1 MTDALVRQHLRGVL
15 AWKEAHV
22 DFDSAVAGIPPPQR
36 GGRPSGAAHSLWQIV
51 EHIRIAQADIL
62 DFCRNPEYRPMTW
75 PDDYWPADPVPP
87 DDDAWDASLQRY
99 KQDRE
104 ALQRLA
110 LDPAVDLTAPI
121 PHGDG
126 HTSLREILLV
136 ADHTAYHVGELVLL
150 RRLLG
155 IWP

>member
-1 MTDALVRQHLRGVL
+1 MTDALVRQHLQAVL
-15 AWKEAHV
+15 AWKDAHV
-22 DFDSAVAGIPPPQR
+22 DLDSAVAGIPPPRR
-36 GGRPSGAAHSLWQIV
+36 GECPSGAPHSPWQIV
-51 EHIRIAQADIL
+51 EHIRVAQEDIL
-62 DFCRNPEYRPMTW
+62 DFCRTPAYRPRTW
-75 PDDYWPADPVPP
+75 PDDYWPADPAPP

-99 KQDRE
+99 RQDRE

-110 LDPAVDLTAPI
+110 LDSSVDLTTPI

-126 HTSLREILLV
+126 QTSLREILLV

-155 IWP
+155 MWP